1 VPNLLNSP
9 ILKDFAWSPL
19 VNYAFQRNK
28 HYFSTSRT
36 LISILFP
43 FLSSSSRSSS
53 LGIFGSRMA
62 PTPPAS
68 ETQSL
73 PLLALHLRRGDFIE
87 HCDNLYEWGSTYTGF
102 NTQPSLPDRFFIENA
117 TLRDSMSAEE
127 KKAAYREKC
136 LVDVDQVRKRVI
148 RAVKEW
154 REERL
159 KAERERK
166 GTGLF
171 GWWRMR
177 GEEERV
183 KKMLRKVY
191 VMTNGDREFL
201 DELKAA
207 LVNDAQRSV
216 VRSRNNSKT
225 EDFHAQS
232 ASSSLSSEEYEYDF
246 TWSWDEVSTSRDLD
260 IGWETKYVAQAMDMY
275 IGQRAEVFVGN
286 GFSSL
291 TANVVLLRS
300 VAGVETWRTRFW

>member
-1 VPNLLNSP
+1 
-9 ILKDFAWSPL
+9 
-19 VNYAFQRNK
+19 
-28 HYFSTSRT
+28 
-36 LISILFP
+36 
-43 FLSSSSRSSS
+43 
-53 LGIFGSRMA
+53 
-62 PTPPAS
+62 
-68 ETQSL
+68 
-73 PLLALHLRRGDFIE
+73 
-87 HCDNLYEWGSTYTGF
+87 
-102 NTQPSLPDRFFIENA
+102 
-117 TLRDSMSAEE
+117 MSAEE